1 MMWMTSFARVW
12 MKPGGARGRRDFDQI
27 SLGTRSFTG
36 AECWRVTFIA
46 SDTGEHMMI
55 QNSIWL
61 APAVAVLA
69 ACQVQPAQELTG
81 TVDTHEAMVRWVNPA
96 SLAIWD
102 VTTGAMADTG
112 GLDPTLMNA
121 PAWAKLEAAARTL
134 ETHSQHMAQAHTLQ
148 VGAHNDNLEGFATRA
163 EIQVM
168 IDANPN
174 GFRALSRQM
183 AEHAGELVQ
192 AAIARDHRA
201 AGALAESLSEQCSGC
216 HTRYWEKPE

>member
-1 MMWMTSFARVW
+1 MLEGDVHSIGHWRAYDDSKLHLARSSRS
-12 MKPGGARGRRDFDQI
+12 GSG
-27 SLGTRSFTG
+27 SLPS
-36 AECWRVTFIA
+36 
-46 SDTGEHMMI
+46 
-55 QNSIWL
+55 
-61 APAVAVLA
+61 PAG
-69 ACQVQPAQELTG
+69 C
-81 TVDTHEAMVRWVNPA
+81 
-96 SLAIWD
+96 
-102 VTTGAMADTG
+102 
-112 GLDPTLMNA
+112 LDPTLMNA
-121 PAWAKLEAAARTL
+121 AAWAKLEAAARTL